1 MYKTLLILHILSA
14 TVWTG
19 GHLVLAI
26 GFLPQA
32 LKRKDPAIIEVFES
46 RFERIGIPALVIQV
60 LTGLWLANRYLPM
73 AQWFSFE
80 NYLSTH
86 IVIKLVLLG
95 LTLVLAMDA
104 RLRLIPKLDA
114 SRLVSLAAHILA
126 VTLISVLFV
135 IVGIGIRT
143 GGLF

>member
-1 MYKTLLILHILSA
+1 MHQTLLILHILSA

-32 LKRKDPAIIEVFES
+32 LRHKDPAIIEVFES
-46 RFERIGIPALVIQV
+46 RFERIGIPALVIQI
-60 LTGLWLANRYLPM
+60 LTGLWLANRLLPYS
-73 AQWFSFE
+73 QWFSFE

-86 IVIKLVLLG
+86 IAIKLGLLA

-114 SRLVSLAAHILA
+114 SRLGSLAAHILA

-135 IVGIGIRT
+135 IMGTGIRT